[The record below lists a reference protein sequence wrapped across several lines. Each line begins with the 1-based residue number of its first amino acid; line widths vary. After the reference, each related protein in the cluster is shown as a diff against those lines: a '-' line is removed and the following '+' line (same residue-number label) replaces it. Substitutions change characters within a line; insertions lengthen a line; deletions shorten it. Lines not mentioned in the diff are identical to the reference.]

1 MKKIMLFALL
11 ALSFMATASMASDNP
26 VPDCS
31 QGGCNW
37 VR

>member
-1 MKKIMLFALL
+1 MKKIVLLALL
-11 ALSFMATASMASDNP
+11 ALSFMATNALADNP

>member
-1 MKKIMLFALL
+1 MKKIVFLALL
-11 ALSFMATASMASDNP
+11 ALSFMSTVALADNP

-31 QGGCNW
+31 NGGCNW